1 MAAVI
6 TITNVTANPMPDA
19 VLMSLDTAMNGHIPR
34 KYVRAM
40 LLVNNEANIIANKVK
55 AHTFG
60 FDMDRSTQI

>member
-19 VLMSLDTAMNGHIPR
+19 VLMSLDTAMKGHIPR

-40 LLVNNEANIIANKVK
+40 LLVNNEAKIIANKVMFTLS
-55 AHTFG
+55 A
-60 FDMDRSTQI
+60 SI